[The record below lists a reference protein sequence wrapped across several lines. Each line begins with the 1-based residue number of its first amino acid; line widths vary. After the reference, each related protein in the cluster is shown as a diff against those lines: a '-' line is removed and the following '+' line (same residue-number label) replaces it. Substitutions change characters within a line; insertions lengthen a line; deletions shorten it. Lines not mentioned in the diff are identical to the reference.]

1 VPAWNAWRVK
11 NPTVK
16 PRLAHAGLAERDLS
30 SADLHDVDLSGTD
43 LSRSV
48 LRGAD
53 LKGAILTRASLAGA
67 VLENACLRGAAL
79 RSADLSSAVLNGA
92 DLESADLS
100 DANLNECDLARA
112 RITNCHVY
120 GVSAWNARLEH
131 ALQSNLLLTRS
142 RDRRQKIIT
151 VDTVQ
156 TAVVVNLLLESGG
169 VSALVDTLSSKT
181 VLVLGRFTEKRKAYF
196 EQLKE
201 ELFGHNYVAVSF
213 DFAQPTTRSFADTLM
228 LLASMSRFIIA
239 DLTDPKSVPMEL
251 ARIVPQLP
259 SVPIVP
265 LIERSQR
272 PFALLESFLQYPWV
286 IAPTIYEE
294 TQDVSQLV
302 GQAVERAETKIREQ
316 THSRGLL
323 ASNVKGRTLV
333 QAKAGGR
340 SGTPNK
346 ALNRTRARKPR
357 AG

>member
-53 LKGAILTRASLAGA
+53 LKGADLSRATLASA
-67 VLENACLRGAAL
+67 VLENACLHGAAL
-79 RSADLSSAVLNGA
+79 RSADLSRAALNGA
-92 DLESADLS
+92 DLENADLT

-112 RITNCHVY
+112 RITNCQVY
-120 GVSAWNARLEH
+120 GVSAWNARLEQ
-131 ALQSNLLLTRS
+131 ALQSDLVLTRP
-142 RDRRQKIIT
+142 RDRGQRYIT
-151 VDTVQ
+151 VDPAQ

-251 ARIVPQLP
+251 AHIVPQLP

-272 PFALLESFLQYPWV
+272 PFAIFESFLRYPWV

-302 GQAVERAETKIREQ
+302 GQAVERAEIMIREQ
-316 THSRGLL
+316 MHSRGLL
-323 ASNVKGRTLV
+323 TADVKGRERPR
-333 QAKAGGR
+333 AKAGG
-340 SGTPNK
+340 TEQN
-346 ALNRTRARKPR
+346 A
-357 AG
+357 